1 MTTAQAT
8 PTIEFQ
14 QHLQENWTQQEVDNR
29 NKAIANSR
37 KENSSGNNSW
47 VINVLD
53 AFLDIALLWWIF
65 DD

>member
-1 MTTAQAT
+1 MTNDRW
-8 PTIEFQ
+8 PGE
-14 QHLQENWTQQEVDNR
+14 TQQEVDNR

-47 VINVLD
+47 VIDVLD